1 MALDPRIIL
10 AGQQPD
16 FVNVLAQS
24 NQAAQQKNQF
34 NRENALN
41 SLYQEQGAQIAA
53 GDQNALNAL
62 AGFDPK
68 AALGIQQGRQNMRI
82 NEEELNLR
90 RQSAAREAEAWAMQ
104 QDDRTKAEQ
113 AQKIQ
118 RGLMAAGQ
126 FVAAGDQAGLDRVL
140 QQYGIDPVPLEQFPY
155 LAAQYEGVL
164 QAIEGASQFGKPPA
178 PKWKV
183 TDTGQAINELDPLAG
198 ALDVPNYRQE
208 PEKPADD
215 YQRYVQEESA
225 AGREPLSRIDF
236 HKAKQKNSSIRVS
249 PDGTVEVIE
258 GAAAGGGGVT
268 NTILTEAQRAE
279 TAYESILG
287 GLDDYER
294 IVTEGGGAVV
304 PGKQKDALV
313 SARRHLQLQMK
324 ELFNLG
330 VLNGPD
336 LELMDQMI
344 VDATDPVNVGLD
356 FVGGPGLGART
367 TASVAQLRK
376 QLKQMI
382 EPKLAQAGRSAA
394 PQEVQSTPA
403 PEPTPQITFQTP
415 EQQSVFEKYSQ
426 PQR

>member
-1 MALDPRIIL
+1 MRA
-10 AGQQPD
+10 QP
-16 FVNVLAQS
+16 
-24 NQAAQQKNQF
+24 QA
-34 NRENALN
+34 E
-41 SLYQEQGAQIAA
+41 
-53 GDQNALNAL
+53 
-62 AGFDPK
+62 
-68 AALGIQQGRQNMRI
+68 
-82 NEEELNLR
+82 
-90 RQSAAREAEAWAMQ
+90 
-104 QDDRTKAEQ
+104 
-113 AQKIQ
+113 
-118 RGLMAAGQ
+118 
-126 FVAAGDQAGLDRVL
+126 
-140 QQYGIDPVPLEQFPY
+140 
-155 LAAQYEGVL
+155 
-164 QAIEGASQFGKPPA
+164 
-178 PKWKV
+178 
-183 TDTGQAINELDPLAG
+183 
-198 ALDVPNYRQE
+198 
-208 PEKPADD
+208 
-215 YQRYVQEESA
+215 
-225 AGREPLSRIDF
+225 
-236 HKAKQKNSSIRVS
+236 
-249 PDGTVEVIE
+249 
-258 GAAAGGGGVT
+258 GVT

-415 EQQSVFEKYSQ
+415 EQQSVLRNIRSPKGRVFRLPLKAGAFRLEYPERHNDDNNGGPKYRHPAVKTRRVERNSC
-426 PQR
+426 PSS